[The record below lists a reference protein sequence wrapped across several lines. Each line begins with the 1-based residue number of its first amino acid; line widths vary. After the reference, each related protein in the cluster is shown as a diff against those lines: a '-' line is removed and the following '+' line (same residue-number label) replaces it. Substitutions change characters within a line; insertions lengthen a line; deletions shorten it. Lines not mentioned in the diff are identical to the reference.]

1 MLRISSCT
9 SDALVIVFIV
19 IIFYSII
26 LMGKPIFFISWWL
39 ISISLIL
46 VSICRRV
53 FLNMLVVL
61 FGHIDTLVGESEIY
75 QQDYDTFYVFW
86 HELYFSEYCDLN
98 F

>member
-1 MLRISSCT
+1 MLRILSCT

-26 LMGKPIFFISWWL
+26 LMGKPIFFMSWWL

-46 VSICRRV
+46 VSICKRV

-61 FGHIDTLVGESEIY
+61 FGHLDTLVGDSEIY
-75 QQDYDTFYVFW
+75 HQDYDTFYVYR
-86 HELYFSEYCDLN
+86 HELCFSEFCDLN

>member
-9 SDALVIVFIV
+9 SDALVIVVIV

-26 LMGKPIFFISWWL
+26 LMGKPIFFIRWWL
-39 ISISLIL
+39 ISINLIL

-61 FGHIDTLVGESEIY
+61 FGHLDTLVGDSEIY
-75 QQDYDTFYVFW
+75 HQDYDTFYVYR
-86 HELYFSEYCDLN
+86 HELCFSEFCDLN

>member
-39 ISISLIL
+39 ISISL
-46 VSICRRV
+46 
-53 FLNMLVVL
+53 LVVL
-61 FGHIDTLVGESEIY
+61 FGHLDTLVGDSEIY
-75 QQDYDTFYVFW
+75 HQDYDTFYVYR
-86 HELYFSEYCDLN
+86 HELCFSEFCDLN